1 MKKTI
6 LFGLLVGGVWSLFS
20 QQDRV
25 VIGDITKGGSA
36 TIAIPDFRAAGEA
49 QKHMN
54 AFNETLWSDV
64 QAASIFKMAA
74 KTVYPLEIP
83 QQPKDFKP
91 PLVSP
96 DALRRNTPTPQM
108 VRQGPWLT
116 DWSAPPV
123 SASHLAFGYAGVQGD
138 QLVLF
143 GWLYNVTQPDLANA
157 QIINKVYFGPVSEA
171 GARKVAHEFAAD
183 ILKQFGG
190 VSLDGTKIYFVST
203 RTGTKEIWQM
213 DYDGANQKPF
223 TGYKSISTM
232 PSVSQDGSKIAFTSF
247 TGGNPAILIHSLE
260 TGRRLPFYNQK
271 ASMNATADFTPDAKS
286 IVYSSSAS
294 GVAQLYIA
302 NLDGSNLRRLSSGRS
317 IEVEPKINPKTG
329 NEIVFVSGRSGPQQ
343 IYRMNI
349 DGADVQR
356 LTSGEG
362 QASNPAWHP
371 NGAYIAFAWTRG
383 YDPGNFNIFVMDVAT
398 MKYDQLTSGAGRNE
412 NPTWAPDG
420 RHLVFASNRS
430 GSMQIWTMMA
440 DGTGLKQLTTQ
451 GRNEMP
457 VWSK

>member
-6 LFGLLVGGVWSLFS
+6 LFTLLAGGVWSLFP
-20 QQDRV
+20 QQQRILIDI
-25 VIGDITKGGSA
+25 IGGERA
-36 TIAIPDFRAAGEA
+36 TIAIPDFRGAGEA
-49 QKHMN
+49 QKHMDV
-54 AFNETLWSDV
+54 FNQVLWSDI
-64 QAASIFKMAA
+64 QAGSIFKMAA
-74 KTVYPLEIP
+74 KSVYPLEIP

-91 PLVSP
+91 PAMP
-96 DALRRNTPTPQM
+96 QDAARRNTPAPQP

-143 GWLYNVTQPDLANA
+143 GWLYNVTQADVSNA
-157 QIINKVYFGPVSEA
+157 QIIGKLYFGAVSEA

-190 VSLDGTKIYFVST
+190 VSLMNSKIYWVSN
-203 RTGTKEIWQM
+203 RTGNKEIWQM

-223 TGYKSISTM
+223 TNYKSISTM
-232 PSVSQDGSKIAFTSF
+232 PSVSQDGSKIAFTSY

-260 TGRRLPFYNQK
+260 SGRRLPFYNQK

-294 GVAQLYIA
+294 GVAQLYMA
-302 NLDGSNLRRLSSGRS
+302 NTDGSNLRRLSSGSS

-329 NEIVFVSGRSGPQQ
+329 NDLVFVSGRSGPQQ
-343 IYRMNI
+343 IYKMNI

-356 LTSGEG
+356 LSSGEG

-371 NGAYIAFAWTRG
+371 NGTHIAFAWTRG
-383 YDPGNFNIFVMDVAT
+383 YDPGNFNVFVMDVAT
-398 MKYDQLTSGAGRNE
+398 REYVQLTFGAGRNE

-420 RHLVFASNRS
+420 RHIVFASNRS
-430 GSMQIWTMMA
+430 GAMQIWTMMA
-440 DGTGLKQLTTQ
+440 DGKDPKRLTTQ

>member
-1 MKKTI
+1 MKKII
-6 LFGLLVGGVWSLFS
+6 LFSLLAGGVWSLFP
-20 QQDRV
+20 QQQRILIDIFGGDR
-25 VIGDITKGGSA
+25 A
-36 TIAIPDFRAAGEA
+36 TIAIPDFRGAGAA
-49 QKHMN
+49 QQHMDV
-54 AFNETLWSDV
+54 FNQVLWSDI
-64 QAASIFKMAA
+64 QAASLFKMAA
-74 KTVYPLEIP
+74 KSVYPLEVP

-91 PLVSP
+91 PAMP
-96 DALRRNTPTPQM
+96 PEAARRNTPAPQGL
-108 VRQGPWLT
+108 RQGPWLT

-123 SASHLAFGYAGVQGD
+123 SATHLAFGYAGVQGD

-143 GWLYNVTQPDLANA
+143 GWLYNVTQPDLSNA
-157 QIINKVYFGPVSEA
+157 QIIGKLYFGAVSEA

-190 VSLDGTKIYFVST
+190 VSLMGSKIYSVSN
-203 RTGTKEIWQM
+203 RTGNKEIWQM

-223 TGYKSISTM
+223 TSYRSITTM
-232 PSVSQDGSKIAFTSF
+232 PSVSQDGSKIAFTSY

-260 TGRRLPFYNQK
+260 SGRRLPFYNQK
-271 ASMNATADFTPDAKS
+271 ASMNATADFTPDGNS
-286 IVYSSSAS
+286 IIYASSAS
-294 GVAQLYIA
+294 GVAQLYMA
-302 NLDGSNLRRLSSGRS
+302 NLDGGNLRRLSSGRS
-317 IEVEPKINPKTG
+317 IEVEPKVNPKTG
-329 NEIVFVSGRSGPQQ
+329 NELVFVSGRSGPQQ
-343 IYRMNI
+343 LYKMNI

-371 NGAYIAFAWTRG
+371 NGTHVAFAWTRG

-398 MKYDQLTSGAGRNE
+398 REYVQLTFGAGRNE

-420 RHLVFASNRS
+420 RHIVFASNRS

-440 DGTGLKQLTTQ
+440 DGKDPKQLTTQ

>member
-6 LFGLLVGGVWSLFS
+6 LFTLLAGGCWLLFP
-20 QQDRV
+20 QQQRILIDIFGGDR
-25 VIGDITKGGSA
+25 A
-36 TIAIPDFRAAGEA
+36 TIAIPDFRGSGDA
-49 QKHMN
+49 QKYMDV
-54 AFNETLWSDV
+54 FNQVLWSDI
-64 QAASIFKMAA
+64 QAASLFKMAA
-74 KTVYPLEIP
+74 KSVYPLELP

-91 PLVSP
+91 PSMPP
-96 DALRRNTPTPQM
+96 DAARKNTPSPQP

-123 SASHLAFGYAGVQGD
+123 SASHLAFGYSGVQGD

-143 GWLYNVTQPDLANA
+143 GWLYNVTQTDLANA
-157 QIINKVYFGPVSEA
+157 QMIGKLYFGPLSEA

-190 VSLDGTKIYFVST
+190 VSLMGSKIYFVSN
-203 RTGTKEIWQM
+203 RTGNKEIWQM
-213 DYDGANQKPF
+213 DYDGANQKQF
-223 TGYKSISTM
+223 TNYKSISTM
-232 PSVSQDGSKIAFTSF
+232 PSVSPDSSKIAFTSF
-247 TGGNPAILIHSLE
+247 AGGNPAIVIHSLE
-260 TGRRLPFYNQK
+260 SGRRLPFYNQK

-294 GVAQLYIA
+294 GVAQLYLA
-302 NLDGSNLRRLSSGRS
+302 NIDGSNLRRLSSGTS
-317 IEVEPKINPKTG
+317 IEVEPKVNPKTSS
-329 NEIVFVSGRSGPQQ
+329 EVVFVSGRSGPQQ

-356 LTSGEG
+356 LSSGEG

-371 NGAYIAFAWTRG
+371 NGTHIAFAWTRG
-383 YDPGNFNIFVMDVAT
+383 YEPGNFNIFVMDVAT
-398 MKYDQLTSGAGRNE
+398 REYVQLTFGAGRNE

-420 RHLVFASNRS
+420 RHIVFASTRG

-440 DGTGLKQLTTQ
+440 DGKDPKQLTTQ

-457 VWSK
+457 VWNK

>member
-6 LFGLLVGGVWSLFS
+6 LLTLLVGGVWSLFS

-25 VIGDITKGGSA
+25 ILDITKGGSA
-36 TIAIPDFRAAGEA
+36 VIAIPDFRGSGDA
-49 QKHMN
+49 QKYMD
-54 AFNETLWSDV
+54 AFNQVLWSDV
-64 QAASIFKMAA
+64 QSANLFKMSA
-74 KTVYPLEIP
+74 KSFYPLEIP

-91 PLVSP
+91 PTVAP
-96 DALRRNTPTPQM
+96 EATRRNTPAPQA
-108 VRQGPWLT
+108 VRQGMWLT

-143 GWLYNVTQPDLANA
+143 GWLYNVTQSDLNNA
-157 QIINKVYFGPVSEA
+157 QMIGKLYFGPVSEA

-190 VSLDGTKIYFVST
+190 VSLDGTKIYFVSS
-203 RTGTKEIWQM
+203 RTGNKEIWQM
-213 DYDGANQKPF
+213 DFDGANQKPF

-232 PSVSQDGSKIAFTSF
+232 PSISQDGSKIAFTSF

-260 TGRRLPFYNQK
+260 SGRRLPFYNQK

-302 NLDGSNLRRLSSGRS
+302 NTDGSNLRRLSSGRS
-317 IEVEPKINPKTG
+317 IEVEPKVNPKTG

-371 NGAYIAFAWTRG
+371 NGTHIAFAWTRG

-398 MKYDQLTSGAGRNE
+398 REYSQLTHGAGRNE

-420 RHLVFASNRS
+420 RHIVFASNRS
-430 GSMQIWTMMA
+430 GSMQIWSMMA
-440 DGTGLKQLTTQ
+440 DGKDLKQLTTQ